1 MRVAELVQDIS
12 SRTRFIFVI
21 GDPIE
26 HSLSPVFQNAAIRK
40 EGIDAVYLAAR
51 VEPGGLEHAV
61 RGLSRLGCIGLN
73 VTMPHKVPIVGLMD
87 GLDET
92 ARSAGAVNTVK
103 NIGDRLLGYNTDCA
117 GVEEALLRA
126 GLRGNGKRAVVLG
139 AGGAAR
145 AVCVA
150 LSRLSHEIAIVNR
163 THETAVGLAEKL
175 RGRGIGAEAVKWD
188 ELPKALEGSDLLVNT
203 TSRGMHP
210 AIDDSPVPREYLR
223 PEMAVLDLIYYPW
236 RTRLLKDAELVGS
249 KAITGLDV
257 LVYQGA
263 ESFRIWFEREPD
275 VGLMMSSA
283 TEAARAREP
292 V

>member
-1 MRVAELVQDIS
+1 MTDIS
-12 SRTRFIFVI
+12 SRTRFVFVI

-26 HSLSPVFQNAAIRK
+26 HSLSPVFQNAALRK

-51 VEPGGLEHAV
+51 VEPGNLEHAV
-61 RGLSRLGCIGLN
+61 RGLSNLGCIGLN
-73 VTMPHKVPIVGLMD
+73 VTMPHKVPIVGFMD
-87 GLDET
+87 ELDET
-92 ARSAGAVNTVK
+92 AKSAGAVNTVK
-103 NIGDRLLGYNTDCA
+103 NFGGKLVGYNTDCA

-126 GLRGNGKRAVVLG
+126 GLRENGKKAVVLG

-145 AVCVA
+145 AACVA
-150 LSRLSHEIAIVNR
+150 LSRFAREITIVNR
-163 THETAVGLAEKL
+163 THETAVELAEKL
-175 RGRGIGAEAVKWD
+175 MGRGIRAEAVRWD
-188 ELPKALEGSDLLVNT
+188 ELPKALEGSSLLVNT

-210 AIDDSPVPREYLR
+210 AIDDSPVPLECLR

-236 RTRLLKDAELVGS
+236 RTKLMRDAERIGS
-249 KAITGLDV
+249 KTITGLDV
-257 LVYQGA
+257 LVFQGA

-283 TEAARAREP
+283 TEAARARER

>member
-1 MRVAELVQDIS
+1 LAMDIS
-12 SRTRFIFVI
+12 SRTRFVFVI

-26 HSLSPVFQNAAIRK
+26 HSLSPVFQNAALRK
-40 EGIDAVYLAAR
+40 GGIDAVYLAAR

-73 VTMPHKVPIVGLMD
+73 VTMPHKVTIVGLMD
-87 GLDET
+87 ELDET
-92 ARSAGAVNTVK
+92 AKSAGAVNTVK
-103 NIGDRLLGYNTDCA
+103 YIGGKLYGFNTDCA
-117 GVEEALLRA
+117 GVGEALLRA
-126 GLRGNGKRAVVLG
+126 GLRAHDMKAVVLG

-145 AVCVA
+145 ATCVA
-150 LSRLSHEIAIVNR
+150 LSKFAQEIAIVNR
-163 THETAVGLAEKL
+163 TYETAVELAERL
-175 RGRGIGAEAVKWD
+175 RGRGIGAEAVRWD
-188 ELPKALEGSDLLVNT
+188 ELPKALEGSGLLINT

-210 AIDDSPVPREYLR
+210 AIDDSPVPKGLLR

-236 RTRLLKDAELVGS
+236 RTRLLRDAERVGS
-249 KAITGLDV
+249 KTITGLDV

-283 TEAARAREP
+283 VEAARVRES

>member
-1 MRVAELVQDIS
+1 MGIS
-12 SRTRFIFVI
+12 SRTRFILVI
-21 GDPIE
+21 GDPVE
-26 HSLSPVFQNAAIRK
+26 QSLSPVFQNAALRK

-51 VEPGGLEHAV
+51 VEQGGLEGAV

-73 VTMPHKVPIVGLMD
+73 VTMPHKVPIVGFMD
-87 GLDET
+87 ELDET

-103 NIGDRLLGYNTDCA
+103 YLDGRIVGYNTDCA

-126 GLRGNGKRAVVLG
+126 GLREGIKRAVVLG

-145 AVCVA
+145 ATCVA
-150 LSRLSHEIAIVNR
+150 LSKFTREIAIVNR
-163 THETAVGLAEKL
+163 TYETAVELAEKL
-175 RGRGIGAEAVKWD
+175 RGRGIGTEAVRWD
-188 ELPKALEGSDLLVNT
+188 ELPRALEGSGLLINT

-210 AIDDSPVPREYLR
+210 AIDDSPVPKGLLR

-236 RTRLLKDAELVGS
+236 RTRLLRDAERVGS
-249 KAITGLDV
+249 RTITGLDV

-263 ESFRIWFEREPD
+263 ESFRIWFGREPD

-283 TEAARAREP
+283 TEAARAREH